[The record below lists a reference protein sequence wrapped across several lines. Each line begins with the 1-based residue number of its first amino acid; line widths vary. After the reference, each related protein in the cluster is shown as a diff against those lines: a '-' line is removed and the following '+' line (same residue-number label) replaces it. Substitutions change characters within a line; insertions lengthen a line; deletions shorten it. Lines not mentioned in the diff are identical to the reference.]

1 MILRPRNDGVV
12 IRRVKIGQTDKGV
25 HLPDASIEGVRHIV
39 VTKGPKVEDLEIG
52 DNVLLMGT
60 KGQDY
65 GFIPNTSDL
74 IFTKEGNLALVYEQ
88 GEEE

>member
-12 IRRVKIGQTDKGV
+12 IRRVKVGQTEKGV
-25 HLPDASIEGVRHIV
+25 YLPDASIEGVRHIV
-39 VTKGPKVEDLEIG
+39 VAKGPKVEDLEVG

-65 GFIPNTSDL
+65 GFIPNTPDL

-88 GEEE
+88 EEET